1 MVGKRITLSIAIAFA
16 VACGPT
22 SGTGGATNNANATAT
37 SAATLGGT
45 SARPATAQPTAGG
58 TTTQAQLNEVLA
70 AAKLSPYKITYRYTV
85 GGLISEQ
92 SWYSK
97 PPRQRF
103 DFSTGA
109 GAQAFVISF
118 FTLPEGSFYCFTVGP
133 TKQCMSIQGVGSPL
147 DQNPAA
153 MFVQSMVQNPGS
165 YAGTFVEK
173 KTFAGQEGLCYDVNG
188 TVTTATSGRFCYTQ
202 TGILLYSAF
211 GAAGSQVVMEAT
223 NVSTTVPD
231 SDFVLPAKP

>member
-1 MVGKRITLSIAIAFA
+1 MDGKRFALSVAFA
-16 VACGPT
+16 FAIACGPNT
-22 SGTGGATNNANATAT
+22 AGTGTAT
-37 SAATLGGT
+37 PAATLGGA
-45 SARPATAQPTAGG
+45 SSRPATAQPTAGG

-70 AAKLSPYKITYRYTV
+70 AAKLSPYKITYRYTIA
-85 GGLISEQ
+85 GLVSEQ

-97 PPRQRF
+97 PPKQRF

-109 GAQAFVISF
+109 GAQAFVISY
-118 FTLPEGSFYCFTVGP
+118 FTLPEGSFYCFTAGP

-188 TVTTATSGRFCYTQ
+188 TVAGPTSGRFCYTQ
-202 TGILLYSAF
+202 SGILLYSAF
-211 GAAGSQVVMEAT
+211 GAAGTQVVMEAT

-231 SDFVLPAKP
+231 SDFDLPAKP

>member
-1 MVGKRITLSIAIAFA
+1 MDGKRAALSVAFALAIA
-16 VACGPT
+16 CSPT
-22 SGTGGATNNANATAT
+22 AGTGTAT
-37 SAATLGGT
+37 GSATPAATLGGT
-45 SARPATAQPTAGG
+45 SGRPATAQPTAGG

-70 AAKLSPYKITYRYTV
+70 AARLSPYKITYRYTLA
-85 GGLISEQ
+85 GLVSEQ

-109 GAQAFVISF
+109 GAQAFVISY
-118 FTLPEGSFYCFTVGP
+118 FTLPEGSFYCFTAGT
-133 TKQCMSIQGVGSPL
+133 TKQCMAIQGVGSPL
-147 DQNPAA
+147 EQNPAA

-165 YAGTFVEK
+165 YAGTFVER

-188 TVTTATSGRFCYTQ
+188 TVAGPTSGRFCYTQ

-211 GAAGSQVVMEAT
+211 GAAGTQVVMEAT

-231 SDFVLPAKP
+231 SDFDLPAKP